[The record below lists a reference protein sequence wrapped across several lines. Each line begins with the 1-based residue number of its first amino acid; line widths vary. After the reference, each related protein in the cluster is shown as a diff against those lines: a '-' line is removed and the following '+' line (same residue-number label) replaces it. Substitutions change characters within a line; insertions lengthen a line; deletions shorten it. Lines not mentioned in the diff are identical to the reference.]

1 MGRFATRKLKGGVC
15 MKRKISFLLALVMIF
30 TIIPF
35 NSFAGNYEKQ
45 LKEAIVRSKELFN
58 IGNEYDEF
66 RQEVSTRD
74 GQVLFYLNW
83 SDSKGKL
90 GNVNVTITEDGTV
103 TSFSKWE
110 PRYSEQKPQL
120 PKISKE
126 EGLKKAQD
134 FIKKVSPKFAD
145 SIKYIEVQEPLNIY
159 SDGYSYYF
167 IRTENGIPY
176 YNNTVDIYI
185 DNSTGEIRE
194 YYTNWD
200 MDLTFLDKED
210 IISLDKAQELYKEK
224 VGLDLLYKTNY
235 IDRKAKT
242 YLAYG
247 PLNANLGINA
257 KNGEVVPLNDYYRL
271 YEKSAD
277 MGGMGSA
284 PEENLSPDEQKAVEG
299 ISGLIS
305 KEEADKIARDLLEL
319 DSEYKL
325 RDANLYSNWRI
336 PNEYSWSLGFVKE
349 IKDNHFYTNISI
361 NAKTKKLIFFYKD
374 DPIDVNENPKY
385 TEEKALEI
393 AKEYI
398 KKVSPDKLDLVELNK
413 NPNWVEPATKESP
426 QRIYNFQ
433 FIRKIDNAYVEDE
446 GISIMV
452 SGVNGKIR
460 EYRIDWND
468 KEFPSKD
475 NVIPVEKAYDI
486 LFKDIG
492 MELKYIYPDRYEEVI
507 KEKKEA
513 TLVYGL
519 KSDKPA
525 NIDANTGTLLNYRGE
540 PYKKQTTISYNDI
553 DKSYAKDKIK
563 ILTQYGIALPGEEF
577 KPKEKITQRDFL
589 YLLAKAYSPYTEID
603 NSDDN
608 LYNYLINM
616 GVIKENE
623 KTPEKIVT
631 KEEGIKYIVRALK
644 YDKIAD
650 LTEIYK
656 DVFKDT
662 EDVDPKLQGYVAIA
676 YGLKIVEGSNGKL
689 NPKAELK
696 REDGANII
704 YNYLF
709 SGN

>member
-1 MGRFATRKLKGGVC
+1 
-15 MKRKISFLLALVMIF
+15 MKRKIAFLLALTMF
-30 TIIPF
+30 LTIIPL
-35 NSFAGNYEKQ
+35 NSFAQNYDKQ
-45 LKEAIVRSKELFN
+45 LKKAIVRSKELFN
-58 IGNEYDEF
+58 IGSEYDEF
-66 RQEVSTRD
+66 RQEVSTRE

-103 TSFSKWE
+103 TSFSKWK
-110 PRYSEQKPQL
+110 PRYDEQRPQL

-126 EGLKKAQD
+126 EGLKTAED

-145 SIKYIEVQEPLNIY
+145 SIKYIDVQEPLNIY
-159 SDGYSYYF
+159 SDGYNYYF

-176 YNNTVDIYI
+176 YNNNINIYI
-185 DNSTGEIRE
+185 DNSTGEVKD
-194 YYTNWD
+194 YYTYWD
-200 MDLTFLDKED
+200 MDLVFPDKED
-210 IISLDKAQELYKEK
+210 IISLEKAQGLYEEK
-224 VGLDLLYKTNY
+224 IGLDLLYKTNY
-235 IDRKAKT
+235 IDKKTKT

-257 KNGEVVPLNDYYRL
+257 KNGEVVPLNDYYGI
-271 YEKSAD
+271 YEKSTD
-277 MGGMGSA
+277 MGGMGSSVR
-284 PEENLSPDEQKAVEG
+284 ENLSPDEQEAVEG

-305 KEEADKIARDLLEL
+305 KEEAEKIARDILEL

-325 RDANLYSNWRI
+325 RDANLYSNWRN
-336 PNEYSWSLGFVKE
+336 PNEYNWNMDFVKK
-349 IKDNHFYTNISI
+349 IKDNYFYTNISI
-361 NAKTKKLIFFYKD
+361 NAKTKKLLSFYKD
-374 DPIDVNENPKY
+374 DPIDPEEKPKY
-385 TEEKALEI
+385 AKEKALEI

-398 KKVSPDKLDLVELNK
+398 KKVSPDKLDLIELDK
-413 NPNWVEPATKESP
+413 GYYWVEPIPEQDP
-426 QRIYNFQ
+426 QRIYRFQ
-433 FIRKIDNAYVEDE
+433 FNRKIDNAYVEDE

-452 SGVNGKIR
+452 DGVNGKVR
-460 EYRIDWND
+460 EFRIAWND
-468 KEFPSKD
+468 IEFPSKD

-513 TLVYGL
+513 ILVYGL

-553 DKSYAKDKIK
+553 DNSYAKDKIK
-563 ILTQYGIALPGEEF
+563 ILAQYGIALPGEEF

-589 YLLAKAYSPYTEID
+589 YLLAKASTPYMDID
-603 NSDDN
+603 SSEEN
-608 LYNYLINM
+608 LYNTLINS
-616 GVIKENE
+616 GIIKENE
-623 KTPEKIVT
+623 KAPEKIVT
-631 KEEGIKYIVRALK
+631 KEEGIKYIIRALK

-656 DVFKDT
+656 DIFKDT
-662 EDVDPKLQGYVAIA
+662 KDIDPKLKGYVSIA
-676 YGLKIVEGSNGKL
+676 YGLKIVEGSNGNL

-696 REDGANII
+696 REDGANMI

>member
-1 MGRFATRKLKGGVC
+1 MV
-15 MKRKISFLLALVMIF
+15 LAL
-30 TIIPF
+30 IPF
-35 NSFAGNYEKQ
+35 NSFAQQDYDKQ

-58 IGNEYDEF
+58 ISSEYDEF

-103 TSFSKWE
+103 TSFSKWK
-110 PRYSEQKPQL
+110 PRYGEQRPQL

-126 EGLKKAQD
+126 EGLKTAQD
-134 FIKKVSPKFAD
+134 FIKKVSPKFVD
-145 SIKYIEVQEPLNIY
+145 SIKYIDVQEPLNIY
-159 SDGYSYYF
+159 SDGYNYYF
-167 IRTENGIPY
+167 IRTENEIPY
-176 YNNTVDIYI
+176 YNNNINIYI
-185 DNSTGEIRE
+185 DNSTGEVKD
-194 YYTNWD
+194 YYTYWD
-200 MDLTFLDKED
+200 MDLVFPDKED
-210 IISLDKAQELYKEK
+210 IISLEKAQGLYEEK
-224 VGLDLLYKTNY
+224 IGLDLLYKTNY

-257 KNGEVVPLNDYYRL
+257 KNGEVISLNDYYGI

-277 MGGMGSA
+277 MGGMGSGV
-284 PEENLSPDEQKAVEG
+284 EENLSPDEQEAVEG

-305 KEEADKIARDLLEL
+305 KEEAEKIARDILEL

-325 RDANLYSNWRI
+325 RDANLYSNWKN
-336 PNEYSWSLGFVKE
+336 PNEYNWNMDFVKE

-361 NAKTKKLIFFYKD
+361 NAKTKKLLSFYKD
-374 DPIDVNENPKY
+374 DPINPEEKPKY

-398 KKVSPDKLDLVELNK
+398 KKVSPDKLDLIELNK
-413 NPNWVEPATKESP
+413 GYNRVEPIPEQDP
-426 QRIYNFQ
+426 QRIYRFQ
-433 FIRKIDNAYVEDE
+433 FNRKIDNAYVEDE

-452 SGVNGKIR
+452 DGVNGKVR
-460 EYRIDWND
+460 EFRIDWND

-492 MELKYIYPDRYEEVI
+492 MELKYIYPDRYGEVI

-513 TLVYGL
+513 ILVYGL

-553 DKSYAKDKIK
+553 DNSYAKDKIK
-563 ILTQYGIALPGEEF
+563 ILAQYGIALPGEKF

-589 YLLAKAYSPYTEID
+589 YLLAKANSPYFEID
-603 NSDDN
+603 ESGDK
-608 LYNYLINM
+608 LYAFLINA
-616 GVIKENE
+616 GIIKEDE
-623 KTPEKIVT
+623 KAPDRIVT
-631 KEEGIKYIVRALK
+631 KEEGIKYIIRALK

-656 DVFKDT
+656 DLFKDT
-662 EDVDPKLQGYVAIA
+662 EDITPGLKGYISIA
-676 YGLKIVEGSNGKL
+676 YGLKIVEGYNGNL
-689 NPKAELK
+689 NPNAELN
-696 REDGANII
+696 REDGANLI

-709 SGN
+709 SGM

>member
-1 MGRFATRKLKGGVC
+1 
-15 MKRKISFLLALVMIF
+15 MKRKIAFLLALTMF
-30 TIIPF
+30 LTIIPL
-35 NSFAGNYEKQ
+35 NSFAQNYDKQ
-45 LKEAIVRSKELFN
+45 LKKAIVRSKELFN
-58 IGNEYDEF
+58 IGSEYDEF
-66 RQEVSTRD
+66 RQEVSTRE

-103 TSFSKWE
+103 TSFSKWK
-110 PRYSEQKPQL
+110 PRYDEQRPQL

-126 EGLKKAQD
+126 EGLKTAED

-145 SIKYIEVQEPLNIY
+145 SIKYIDVQEPLNIY
-159 SDGYSYYF
+159 SDGYNYYF

-176 YNNTVDIYI
+176 YNNNINIYI
-185 DNSTGEIRE
+185 DNSTGEVKD
-194 YYTNWD
+194 YYTYWD
-200 MDLTFLDKED
+200 MDLVFPDKED
-210 IISLDKAQELYKEK
+210 IISLEKAQGLYEEK
-224 VGLDLLYKTNY
+224 IGLDLLYKTNY
-235 IDRKAKT
+235 IDKKTKT

-257 KNGEVVPLNDYYRL
+257 KNGEVVPLNDYYGI
-271 YEKSAD
+271 YEKSTD
-277 MGGMGSA
+277 MGGRGSGVR
-284 PEENLSPDEQKAVEG
+284 ENLSPDEQEAVEG

-305 KEEADKIARDLLEL
+305 KEEAEKIARDILEL

-325 RDANLYSNWRI
+325 RDANLYSNWRN
-336 PNEYSWSLGFVKE
+336 PNEYNWNMDFVKK
-349 IKDNHFYTNISI
+349 IKDNYFYTNISI
-361 NAKTKKLIFFYKD
+361 NAKTKKLLSFYKD
-374 DPIDVNENPKY
+374 DPIDPEEKPKY
-385 TEEKALEI
+385 AKEKALEI

-398 KKVSPDKLDLVELNK
+398 KKVSPDKLDLIELDK
-413 NPNWVEPATKESP
+413 GYYWVEPIPEQDP
-426 QRIYNFQ
+426 QRIYRFQ
-433 FIRKIDNAYVEDE
+433 FNRKIDNAYVEDE

-452 SGVNGKIR
+452 DGVNGKVR
-460 EYRIDWND
+460 EFRIAWND
-468 KEFPSKD
+468 IEFPSKD

-513 TLVYGL
+513 ILVYGL

-553 DKSYAKDKIK
+553 DNSYAKDKIK
-563 ILTQYGIALPGEEF
+563 ILAQYGIALPGEEF

-589 YLLAKAYSPYTEID
+589 YLLAKASTPYMDID
-603 NSDDN
+603 SSEEN
-608 LYNYLINM
+608 LYNTLINS
-616 GVIKENE
+616 GIIKENE
-623 KTPEKIVT
+623 KAPEKIVT
-631 KEEGIKYIVRALK
+631 KEEGIKYIIRALK

-656 DVFKDT
+656 DIFKDT
-662 EDVDPKLQGYVAIA
+662 KDIDPKLKGYVSIA
-676 YGLKIVEGSNGKL
+676 YGLKIVEGSNGNL

-696 REDGANII
+696 REDGANMI

>member
-1 MGRFATRKLKGGVC
+1 MR
-15 MKRKISFLLALVMIF
+15 RKISFLLAF
-30 TIIPF
+30 TMVLALIPF
-35 NSFAGNYEKQ
+35 NSFAQQDYDKQ

-58 IGNEYDEF
+58 IGSEYDEF

-103 TSFSKWE
+103 TSFSKWK
-110 PRYSEQKPQL
+110 PRYGEQRPQL

-126 EGLKKAQD
+126 EGLKTAQD
-134 FIKKVSPKFAD
+134 FIKKVSPKFVD
-145 SIKYIEVQEPLNIY
+145 SIKYIDVQEPLNIY
-159 SDGYSYYF
+159 SDGYNYYF
-167 IRTENGIPY
+167 IRTENEIPY
-176 YNNTVDIYI
+176 YNNNINIYI
-185 DNSTGEIRE
+185 DNSTGEVKD
-194 YYTNWD
+194 YYTYWD
-200 MDLTFLDKED
+200 MDLVFPDKED
-210 IISLDKAQELYKEK
+210 IISLEKAQGLYEEK
-224 VGLDLLYKTNY
+224 IGLDLLYKTNY

-257 KNGEVVPLNDYYRL
+257 KNGEVVPLNDYYGI

-277 MGGMGSA
+277 MGGMGSGV
-284 PEENLSPDEQKAVEG
+284 EENLSPDEQEAVEG

-305 KEEADKIARDLLEL
+305 KEEAEKIARDILEL

-325 RDANLYSNWRI
+325 RDANLYSNWKN
-336 PNEYSWSLGFVKE
+336 PNEYNWNMDFVME

-361 NAKTKKLIFFYKD
+361 NAKTKKLLSFYKD
-374 DPIDVNENPKY
+374 DPINTEEKPKY

-398 KKVSPDKLDLVELNK
+398 KKVSPDKLDLIELNK
-413 NPNWVEPATKESP
+413 GYNWVEPIPEQDP
-426 QRIYNFQ
+426 QRIYRFQ
-433 FIRKIDNAYVEDE
+433 FNRKIDNAYVEDE

-452 SGVNGKIR
+452 DGVNGKVR
-460 EYRIDWND
+460 EFRIDWND

-492 MELKYIYPDRYEEVI
+492 MELKYIYPDRYGEVI

-513 TLVYGL
+513 ILVYGL

-553 DKSYAKDKIK
+553 DNSYAKDKIK
-563 ILTQYGIALPGEEF
+563 ILAQYGIALPGEKF

-589 YLLAKAYSPYTEID
+589 YLLAKANSPYFEID
-603 NSDDN
+603 ESGDK
-608 LYNYLINM
+608 LYAFLINA
-616 GVIKENE
+616 GIIKEDE
-623 KTPEKIVT
+623 KAPDRIVT
-631 KEEGIKYIVRALK
+631 KEEGIKYIIRALK

-656 DVFKDT
+656 DLFKDT
-662 EDVDPKLQGYVAIA
+662 EDITPGLKGYISIA
-676 YGLKIVEGSNGKL
+676 YGLKIVEGYNGNL
-689 NPKAELK
+689 NPNAELN
-696 REDGANII
+696 REDGANLI

-709 SGN
+709 SGM

>member
-1 MGRFATRKLKGGVC
+1 V
-15 MKRKISFLLALVMIF
+15 KRKIAFLLALTMF
-30 TIIPF
+30 LTIIPL
-35 NSFAGNYEKQ
+35 NSFAQNYDKQ
-45 LKEAIVRSKELFN
+45 LKKAIVRSKELFN
-58 IGNEYDEF
+58 IGSEYDEF
-66 RQEVSTRD
+66 RQEVSTRE

-103 TSFSKWE
+103 TSFSKWK
-110 PRYSEQKPQL
+110 PRYDEQRPQL

-126 EGLKKAQD
+126 EGLKTAED

-145 SIKYIEVQEPLNIY
+145 SIKYIDVQEPLNIY
-159 SDGYSYYF
+159 SDGYNYYF

-176 YNNTVDIYI
+176 YNNNINIYI
-185 DNSTGEIRE
+185 DNSTGEVKD
-194 YYTNWD
+194 YYTYWD
-200 MDLTFLDKED
+200 MDLVFPDKED
-210 IISLDKAQELYKEK
+210 IISLEKAQGLYEEK
-224 VGLDLLYKTNY
+224 IGLDLLYKTNY
-235 IDRKAKT
+235 IDKKTKT

-257 KNGEVVPLNDYYRL
+257 KNGEVVPLNDYYGI
-271 YEKSAD
+271 YEKSTD
-277 MGGMGSA
+277 MGGMGSGVR
-284 PEENLSPDEQKAVEG
+284 ENLSPDEQEAVEG

-305 KEEADKIARDLLEL
+305 KEEAEKIARDILEL

-325 RDANLYSNWRI
+325 RDANLYSNWRN
-336 PNEYSWSLGFVKE
+336 PNEYNWNMDFVKK
-349 IKDNHFYTNISI
+349 IKDNYFYTNISI
-361 NAKTKKLIFFYKD
+361 NAKTKKLLSFYKD
-374 DPIDVNENPKY
+374 DPIDPEEKPKY
-385 TEEKALEI
+385 AKEKALEI

-398 KKVSPDKLDLVELNK
+398 KKVSPDKLDLIELDK
-413 NPNWVEPATKESP
+413 GYYWVEPIPEQDP
-426 QRIYNFQ
+426 QRIYRFQ
-433 FIRKIDNAYVEDE
+433 FNRKIDNAYVEDE

-452 SGVNGKIR
+452 DGVNGKVR
-460 EYRIDWND
+460 EFRIAWND
-468 KEFPSKD
+468 IEFPSKD

-513 TLVYGL
+513 ILVYGL

-553 DKSYAKDKIK
+553 DNSYAKDKIK
-563 ILTQYGIALPGEEF
+563 ILAQYGIALPGEEF

-589 YLLAKAYSPYTEID
+589 YLLAKASTPYMDID
-603 NSDDN
+603 SSEEN
-608 LYNYLINM
+608 LYNTLINS
-616 GVIKENE
+616 GIIKENE
-623 KTPEKIVT
+623 KAPEKIVT
-631 KEEGIKYIVRALK
+631 KEEGIKYIIRALK

-656 DVFKDT
+656 DIFKDT
-662 EDVDPKLQGYVAIA
+662 KDIDPKLKGYVSIA
-676 YGLKIVEGSNGKL
+676 YGLKIVEGSNGNL

-696 REDGANII
+696 REDGANMI